1 MILLMGFLSLFI
13 SIFGESAGKTVDKL
27 NFRRNHITVRQ
38 DVFFGFLIMSASL
51 LLYVM
56 VTHQPFPHLPLAA
69 LAITILIA
77 LFSFGDNVFDT
88 LSVKADD
95 ISLREPLVDFEPI
108 AAGLV
113 GYALFPAERK
123 TAFLV
128 AFLIGAFIVHWGIHR
143 RKLRKFQSKGM
154 YYLWIAVAL
163 QAILPSLYKEAL
175 VYLSPVYIALFRLIS
190 VLILTSIFFPIKNL
204 RNVTP
209 RLIRYSLAAGI
220 IYAIAAVASIYA
232 IQVLGVVL
240 TMLFYMLGPALRY
253 LSSHFILKEKVRK
266 GEVMSSLL
274 LAAVVLVATVMS

>member
-1 MILLMGFLSLFI
+1 MGFLSLLL

-38 DVFFGFLIMSASL
+38 DMLFGFLVMSTSL

-56 VTHQPFPHLPLAA
+56 LTHQPFPRLPLAA
-69 LAITILIA
+69 LAITTLIA
-77 LFSFGDNVFDT
+77 LFSFGQNVFDT

-108 AAGLV
+108 VAGLV
-113 GYALFPAERK
+113 GYAIFPAERK
-123 TAFLV
+123 TAFLA
-128 AFLIGAFIVHWGIHR
+128 AFLIGAFIVRWGIHR
-143 RKLRKFQSKGM
+143 RKLRKFQIKGM
-154 YYLWIAVAL
+154 FYLWIAVGL

-175 VYLSPVYIALFRLIS
+175 VYLSPTYIALFRLIS
-190 VLILTSIFFPIKNL
+190 VLILTSLFFPIKNL

-209 RLIRYSLAAGI
+209 RMVRYSLTAGI

-240 TMLFYMLGPALRY
+240 TMLFFMLGPALRY
-253 LSSHFILKEKVRK
+253 LSSYFILKEKVRR

-274 LAAVVLVATVMS
+274 LAVVVVVATLIY